1 MSRRAGV
8 PQFEEDSTT
17 ARRQRSTVLAAVE
30 IFRKL
35 NTPHSLNA
43 ATVFLYV
50 CENEGVNT
58 TELAH
63 LCHLSVASV
72 CKIAKA
78 FSTPEAGSLIEF
90 AGTFAD
96 KRLKMVYLTPSGRAL
111 RTELDTLI
119 KAARPITVAG

>member
-1 MSRRAGV
+1 M
-8 PQFEEDSTT
+8 
-17 ARRQRSTVLAAVE
+17 RRQRSTVLAALE

-63 LCHLSVASV
+63 LSRLSVASV

-78 FSTPEAGSLIEF
+78 FSTPEAGGLIEF
-90 AGTFAD
+90 GGTFAD
-96 KRLKMVYLTPSGRAL
+96 RRLKMVYLTAAGRAL
-111 RTELDTLI
+111 RAQLDTLI
-119 KAARPITVAG
+119 EAARPIKAA